1 MNQAALW
8 RNDRRDFKRHLLEAM
23 LEQRRPLLRIVA
35 TALFG
40 VGLGLAAPYA
50 SRLAIDTA
58 LPDASP
64 RLLVVVALA
73 VVVLALHQAWGNWI
87 AARARIAA
95 TAAVEE
101 GALLQVFGALV
112 HSDYA
117 ALKRRDAGWMATT
130 LSGAGTSVARY
141 VDNLATAVTQGPLAV
156 GYFIVLTNASL
167 GVAAVVVLVN
177 LCITWLSLTLAGWE
191 GSYTRT
197 MLERNAEQ
205 HQLLHSLL
213 SALGSLRGLFAG
225 ETLGSLYTAKVEETQ
240 LVALRVARAQ
250 SLQSGV
256 TAFGSQALSTGIL
269 LWSVYQC
276 FDGSLSLGAM
286 VFVASTAAG
295 LSGSVSALI
304 GVSSSLRSLRP
315 HLERVDQVFEAAR
328 AAPARA
334 ENPVLTSDQIVL
346 DGVSHR
352 YGNGRWVLENQS
364 LVFDKGGLHHLDS
377 PSGTGKTT
385 ILRLIAGLLAP
396 VRGKVSVF
404 GVDAQRASDL
414 VLYVPQHCALFEA
427 SIRENLELL
436 SGAALDQIER
446 VAELTG
452 LGQLLEKFPM
462 GVETR
467 VAAQGQNLSSGQ
479 RQLIVLT
486 AAFASPRPVLLL
498 DEATSQVDVEMRAR
512 IDWSTLRQGRTIVRV
527 EHG

>member
-1 MNQAALW
+1 MNQAAIW
-8 RNDRRDFKRHLLEAM
+8 TDRRDFKRRLLEAM
-23 LEQRRPLLRIVA
+23 LEERRPLSRIVG

-64 RLLVVVALA
+64 RLLVVVSLG
-73 VVVLALHQAWGNWI
+73 VVVLALHQAWGTWI
-87 AARARIAA
+87 QSRARIAA

-112 HSDYA
+112 CSDYA

-141 VDNLATAVTQGPLAV
+141 VDSLATAVTQGPLAV
-156 GYFIVLTNASL
+156 GYFIVLTNTSL
-167 GVAAVVVLVN
+167 TAAAVVVVVN
-177 LCITWLSLTLAGWE
+177 LCITSVSLTLAGWE
-191 GSYTRT
+191 GNYTRT

-213 SALGSLRGLFAG
+213 SALASLRGLFAS
-225 ETLGSLYTAKVEETQ
+225 ETLGALYTTKVEETE

-250 SLQSGV
+250 SLQASV
-256 TAFGSQALSTGIL
+256 MAIGSQTLSTGIM

-276 FDGSLSLGAM
+276 FEGSLSLGAM
-286 VFVASTAAG
+286 MFLTATAAG
-295 LSGSVSALI
+295 LSGSVQALI
-304 GVSSSLRSLRP
+304 GVFGSFRSLRP
-315 HLERVDQVFEAAR
+315 HLERVDQVFEVAR
-328 AAPARA
+328 TATVRV
-334 ENPVLTSDQIVL
+334 ENPVLTSDEIVL
-346 DGVSHR
+346 DGVSYR
-352 YGNGRWVLENQS
+352 YGQGRWVLDNQS
-364 LVFDKGGLHHLDS
+364 LSIQRGALHHLDS
-377 PSGTGKTT
+377 PSGSGKTT
-385 ILRLIAGLLAP
+385 TLRLIAGLLAP
-396 VRGKVSVF
+396 SRGKVSVF
-404 GVDAQRASDL
+404 GIESQRAQGV
-414 VLYVPQHCALFEA
+414 VLYVPQHCGLFEA

-436 SGAALDQIER
+436 SGAELAEIDR

-452 LGQLLEKFPM
+452 LRHLLKTLPM
-462 GVETR
+462 GAETR

-486 AAFASPRPVLLL
+486 AAFASPRPILLL
-498 DEATSQVDVEMRAR
+498 DEATSQVDVQMRSR
-512 IDWSTLRQGRTIVRV
+512 IDWDALRHGRTIVRV